1 MMHRK
6 VVLRVVSK
14 FLIPPILLFALYVQF
29 HGDFGPGGGFQAG
42 VIFAVAIMLYSLI
55 FGLKAAMTAFP
66 PVWARVGAAMGVAIY
81 GLVGVICMLN
91 GGRFLDYDYIFGPP
105 SGEHVGHHNWPQI
118 TGIICVEVG
127 VVVAVAAVMASSG
140 EKVQRTIASSQALQG
155 VTAVVI
161 AHRLETVLGCD
172 AILVMDAGEA
182 VEYGAPA
189 ELAARPPRMAALP
202 LGSTEH
208 PTDRGYGLFAGML
221 LAARKRTNA
230 GSL

>member
-1 MMHRK
+1 MTLPEGCGNVGSSHHAGSSNSSSSSPAATGGAGR
-6 VVLRVVSK
+6 
-14 FLIPPILLFALYVQF
+14 ILLVDEAT
-29 HGDFGPGGGFQAG
+29 A
-42 VIFAVAIMLYSLI
+42 SLDSDTD
-55 FGLKAAMTAFP
+55 A
-66 PVWARVGAAMGVAIY
+66 
-81 GLVGVICMLN
+81 
-91 GGRFLDYDYIFGPP
+91 
-105 SGEHVGHHNWPQI
+105 
-118 TGIICVEVG
+118 
-127 VVVAVAAVMASSG
+127 
-140 EKVQRTIASSQALQG
+140 KVQRTIASSQALQG